1 MGGASNYRT
10 VGKYLLVLR
19 IGRAQG
25 RRQTEDAVSI
35 STEFTKQTVLKE
47 AALNR
52 F

>member
-1 MGGASNYRT
+1 MGRTSNYRKL
-10 VGKYLLVLR
+10 GKHLLVLR
-19 IGRAQG
+19 IERAKG

-35 STEFTKQTVLKE
+35 STELTKQTLLKE